1 MSEAVVISLLCVYNI
16 VQSIINMLV
25 WNEVKAMREELEGNE
40 KDIID
45 LRWKIFDLEIQAVKG
60 RRNP

>member
-1 MSEAVVISLLCVYNI
+1 
-16 VQSIINMLV
+16 
-25 WNEVKAMREELEGNE
+25 MREELEGSE

-45 LRWKIFDLEIQAVKG
+45 LRWKIFDLEIRVAKG

>member
-16 VQSIINMLV
+16 VQSIINMLD
-25 WNEVKAMREELEGNE
+25 WYEVKAMREELEGSE

-45 LRWKIFDLEIQAVKG
+45 LRWKIFDLEIRVAKG